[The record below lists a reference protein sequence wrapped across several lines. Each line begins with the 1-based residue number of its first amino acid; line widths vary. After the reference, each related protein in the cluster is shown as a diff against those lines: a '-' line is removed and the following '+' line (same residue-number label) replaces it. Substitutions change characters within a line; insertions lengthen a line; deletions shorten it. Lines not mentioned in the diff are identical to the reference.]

1 MSKIIFSIM
10 DHNSFASSFRF
21 PRPLAGEGEGEGL
34 TAVAPPSPLI
44 LSLQGRARR
53 FLRAAVCAAI
63 AAVTAT
69 LVHFVFVLSVS
80 KVEAQSD
87 FFKGK
92 QMKIV
97 VGASAGAASDL
108 YARAVAQHLPK
119 QIPGRPEIVVQNMPG
134 GGSMTAA
141 NYIYSV
147 AKPDGL
153 TLGAVTAPIYFAQ
166 LLGRKEAQF
175 DWAKFSWIGTPE
187 ENDELFFMRSDQP
200 YKTLLDLR
208 KTGEA
213 PRCGASGV
221 GSTGFYIPKLLE
233 EIFGVKI
240 NMVTGYPGA
249 ADIDLAVEK
258 NEIHCRGT
266 TISAFFGREPGKT
279 WAKNGF
285 VRFLVQTGDKR
296 NHRLPDTPT
305 IWEMMDQEKGDKS
318 MDAKKRLARVVLGP
332 GAFGRPILATPGI
345 PTDRVKILRDA
356 YMNMLKDGE
365 FVAEAKKR
373 QWEIAP
379 VSGER
384 LEALAKEVIHQPAD
398 IVERMK
404 KVMGE

>member
-1 MSKIIFSIM
+1 MQKALLII
-10 DHNSFASSFRF
+10 
-21 PRPLAGEGEGEGL
+21 LL
-34 TAVAPPSPLI
+34 LLI
-44 LSLQGRARR
+44 DRSGVR
-53 FLRAAVCAAI
+53 
-63 AAVTAT
+63 
-69 LVHFVFVLSVS
+69 
-80 KVEAQSD
+80 AQSD

-108 YARAVAQHLPK
+108 YARVVANHLPK
-119 QIPGRPEIVVQNMPG
+119 QIPGKPEIIVQNMPG
-134 GGSMTAA
+134 GGSLTAA
-141 NYIYSV
+141 NYVYSV

-166 LLGRKEAQF
+166 LLGRKEVQF
-175 DWAKFSWIGTPE
+175 DWAKFTWIGTPE
-187 ENDELFFMRSDQP
+187 ENDELLFIRSDQP

-208 KTGEA
+208 QAGEA

-221 GSTGFYIPKLLE
+221 GSTGFYIPKLIE
-233 EIFGVKI
+233 EIFGVRI
-240 NMVTGYPGA
+240 NVVTGYPGA
-249 ADIDLAVEK
+249 ADVDLAVEK
-258 NEIHCRGT
+258 NEVHCRGT
-266 TISAFFGREPGKT
+266 TISAFFGREPGRT

-305 IWEMMDQEKGDKS
+305 IWELMDQEKG

-345 PTDRVKILRDA
+345 PPDRVKLLRDA
-356 YMNMLKDGE
+356 YLNMLNDPE
-365 FVAEAKKR
+365 FVVEAKKR

-384 LEALAKEVIHQPAD
+384 LEALAKEVINQPPD
-398 IVERMK
+398 IIERMK
-404 KVMGE
+404 KVMGES

>member
-1 MSKIIFSIM
+1 M
-10 DHNSFASSFRF
+10 AR
-21 PRPLAGEGEGEGL
+21 
-34 TAVAPPSPLI
+34 I
-44 LSLQGRARR
+44 LF
-53 FLRAAVCAAI
+53 FL
-63 AAVTAT
+63 
-69 LVHFVFVLSVS
+69 LFVLIRVAA
-80 KVEAQSD
+80 VEAQSD
-87 FFKGK
+87 FYRGK
-92 QMKIV
+92 QMKII

-108 YARAVAQHLPK
+108 YARVVANHLPK
-119 QIPGRPEIVVQNMPG
+119 QIPGKPEIIVQNMPG

-141 NYIYSV
+141 NYVYSV

-175 DWAKFSWIGTPE
+175 DWAKFTWIGTPE
-187 ENDELFFMRSDQP
+187 ENDELFFMRADQP

-208 KTGEA
+208 KATEA

-233 EIFGVKI
+233 EVFNVKI

-249 ADIDLAVEK
+249 ADVDIAVEK
-258 NEIHCRGT
+258 NEVHCRGT
-266 TISAFFGREPGKT
+266 TISAFFGREPGRT

-296 NHRLPDTPT
+296 NRRLPDVPT
-305 IWEMMDQEKGDKS
+305 IWELMDQEK
-318 MDAKKRLARVVLGP
+318 APEATRRLARVVLGA
-332 GAFGRPILATPGI
+332 GAFGRPILAPPGI
-345 PTDRVKILRDA
+345 PPDRVKLLRDA
-356 YMNMLKDGE
+356 YSKMLKDPE
-365 FVAEAKKR
+365 FLADANKR
-373 QWEIAP
+373 QWEIHP

-384 LEALAKEVIHQPAD
+384 LETLAQEVINQPPD

>member
-1 MSKIIFSIM
+1 MWSVRLVVCSVVL
-10 DHNSFASSFRF
+10 FASQ
-21 PRPLAGEGEGEGL
+21 L
-34 TAVAPPSPLI
+34 
-44 LSLQGRARR
+44 
-53 FLRAAVCAAI
+53 
-63 AAVTAT
+63 
-69 LVHFVFVLSVS
+69 
-80 KVEAQSD
+80 EAQSD
-87 FFKGK
+87 FYKGK
-92 QMKIV
+92 QIKIV

-108 YARAVAQHLPK
+108 YARVVAQHLPK
-119 QIPGRPEIVVQNMPG
+119 QILGKPEAIVQNMPG

-141 NYIYSV
+141 NYVYSV

-166 LLGRKEAQF
+166 LLGRKEVQF
-175 DWAKFSWIGTPE
+175 DWAKFTWIGTPE
-187 ENDELFFMRSDQP
+187 ENDELLFIRSDQP

-208 KTGEA
+208 KAPEA

-221 GSTGFYIPKLLE
+221 GSTGYYIPKLLE
-233 EIFGVKI
+233 EVFGLKI

-249 ADIDLAVEK
+249 ADVDIAVEK

-285 VRFLVQTGDKR
+285 VRFLVQTGDQR

-305 IWEMMDQEKGDKS
+305 IWELMDQEKG

-345 PTDRVKILRDA
+345 PAERVKLLREA
-356 YMNMLKDGE
+356 YANMLKDPE

-373 QWEIAP
+373 QWELAP

-384 LEALAKEVIHQPAD
+384 LEALAKEVIHQPPD

-404 KVMGE
+404 KIMGES

>member
-21 PRPLAGEGEGEGL
+21 PRPLAGEGEGEGQRD
-34 TAVAPPSPLI
+34 TRETPPSTLI

-141 NYIYSV
+141 NYVYSV

-166 LLGRKEAQF
+166 LLGRKEVQF
-175 DWAKFSWIGTPE
+175 DWAKFTWIGTPE
-187 ENDELFFMRSDQP
+187 END
-200 YKTLLDLR
+200 
-208 KTGEA
+208 
-213 PRCGASGV
+213 
-221 GSTGFYIPKLLE
+221 
-233 EIFGVKI
+233 
-240 NMVTGYPGA
+240 
-249 ADIDLAVEK
+249 
-258 NEIHCRGT
+258 
-266 TISAFFGREPGKT
+266 
-279 WAKNGF
+279 
-285 VRFLVQTGDKR
+285 
-296 NHRLPDTPT
+296 
-305 IWEMMDQEKGDKS
+305 
-318 MDAKKRLARVVLGP
+318 
-332 GAFGRPILATPGI
+332 
-345 PTDRVKILRDA
+345 
-356 YMNMLKDGE
+356 
-365 FVAEAKKR
+365 
-373 QWEIAP
+373 
-379 VSGER
+379 
-384 LEALAKEVIHQPAD
+384 
-398 IVERMK
+398 
-404 KVMGE
+404 

>member
-1 MSKIIFSIM
+1 MRNLLFLLFFVLI
-10 DHNSFASSFRF
+10 HASS
-21 PRPLAGEGEGEGL
+21 G
-34 TAVAPPSPLI
+34 
-44 LSLQGRARR
+44 Q
-53 FLRAAVCAAI
+53 
-63 AAVTAT
+63 
-69 LVHFVFVLSVS
+69 
-80 KVEAQSD
+80 AQSD

-108 YARAVAQHLPK
+108 YARVVANFLPK
-119 QIPGRPEIVVQNMPG
+119 QIPGKPEIIVQNMPG
-134 GGSMTAA
+134 GGSLTAA
-141 NYIYSV
+141 NYVYSV

-166 LLGRKEAQF
+166 LFGRKEVQF
-175 DWAKFSWIGTPE
+175 DWAKFTWIGTPE
-187 ENDELFFMRSDQP
+187 ENDELFFLRSDQP

-208 KTGEA
+208 KAADA

-221 GSTGFYIPKLLE
+221 GSTGYYIPKLLE
-233 EIFGVKI
+233 EVFAVKI

-249 ADIDLAVEK
+249 ADVDLAVEK
-258 NEIHCRGT
+258 NEVHCRGT

-296 NHRLPDTPT
+296 NHRLPETPT
-305 IWEMMDQEKGDKS
+305 IWELMDQEKA

-345 PTDRVKILRDA
+345 PPERVKILRDA
-356 YMNMLKDGE
+356 YVNMLKDSE

-373 QWEIAP
+373 QWEINP
-379 VSGER
+379 VSGEQ
-384 LEALAKEVIHQPAD
+384 LEALAKEVINQPAD

-404 KVMGE
+404 KVMGEP